1 MSEYFIYTT
10 SKKHSKALGNR
21 IDKAVKAIRPD
32 MTWVGPV
39 SIPGNHLTGWL
50 VRPNDGR
57 NDHGD
62 MRADNKRAQEIAESM
77 LAAAK

>member
-1 MSEYFIYTT
+1 
-10 SKKHSKALGNR
+10 
-21 IDKAVKAIRPD
+21 
-32 MTWVGPV
+32 V